1 MLPLRPRLDRS
12 ALDHHA
18 GRAPTGAGPAAAA
31 PVAPAAGAPT
41 GAASFAADTATVR
54 PPETEASVTALT
66 PLRPVPQSVAGAAPP
81 RSFTPGNVGSE
92 PRGTRPPLAHPAPA
106 GPAAFD
112 TAAAAAGRALTVQV
126 PSQRAS
132 DAPPAAR
139 PDDLEAPPNAP
150 GEPQNRRV
158 RVVLAERKGTAR
170 PVRTV
175 VDIQEGTGVGELLRS
190 NLISSQLAVALRFA
204 VGAGLT
210 LGLLPLLFAVFPEI
224 GHIDVLGL
232 RLPWLLLGF
241 LVYPFLLGVGW
252 WHTRTAERVEQDF
265 ADHVQD

>member
-1 MLPLRPRLDRS
+1 M
-12 ALDHHA
+12 
-18 GRAPTGAGPAAAA
+18 
-31 PVAPAAGAPT
+31 
-41 GAASFAADTATVR
+41 ATVR

-92 PRGTRPPLAHPAPA
+92 PRGTRPPLAHPA
-106 GPAAFD
+106 AFD
-112 TAAAAAGRALTVQV
+112 TATAAAGQALTVQV

-139 PDDLEAPPNAP
+139 PDLEAPPNAP

-204 VGAGLT
+204 VGAGLS
-210 LGLLPLLFAVFPEI
+210 LALLPLLFAVFPEI
-224 GHIDVLGL
+224 GQIDVLGL